1 MAESNDIPLLPSH
14 VVAERSHVV
23 IPSLPNWIEPTVEF
37 LRRKA
42 VLGGV
47 CEETRSGKLLI
58 ALHEAISNAILHG
71 NRQNPRKLVT
81 VRAFLNSTSW
91 GVEISDQGEGFDW
104 KMLLKKIK
112 GPPDTESSSGRGIA
126 LIQASGARLYFLSGG
141 RRIIFVRKRAASTK
155 KEPGKLRN

>member
-58 ALHEAISNAILHG
+58 ALHEAISNAIIHG
-71 NRQNPRKLVT
+71 NLELSSAATALSLKRWRNARPILRWQA
-81 VRAFLNSTSW
+81 VRLTSSSSLMAMSIAGSSPIKAADSTST
-91 GVEISDQGEGFDW
+91 
-104 KMLLKKIK
+104 K
-112 GPPDTESSSGRGIA
+112 SSN
-126 LIQASGARLYFLSGG
+126 
-141 RRIIFVRKRAASTK
+141 AA
-155 KEPGKLRN
+155 